1 MTIDEIIENFALLED
16 WEDRYRY
23 VIELGKELDPLA
35 QWDRT
40 PKNKVHGCAS
50 QVWLSTHIDRDQQPP
65 HLNFTGDSDA
75 HIVRG
80 LVAIAIAIFNDK
92 APSEIL
98 KTDAETVFEQLGLR
112 QHLTAQRSNGLRA
125 LVDRIKV
132 DAATLH
138 ASA

>member
-1 MTIDEIIENFALLED
+1 MLIDEILENFALLDD

-23 VIELGKELDPLA
+23 VIELGKERDSPA
-35 QWDRT
+35 ETDRT
-40 PKNKVHGCAS
+40 SRNKVHGCAS
-50 QVWLSTHIDRDQQPP
+50 QVWLSTHIDSTQQPP
-65 HLNFTGDSDA
+65 RLTFTGDSDA

-92 APSEIL
+92 RPAEIL
-98 KTDAETVFEQLGLR
+98 DTDAGAVFERLGLR

-132 DAATLH
+132 DASALQAT
-138 ASA
+138 A